1 MNQQHAS
8 PTLTEV
14 ITETEHYSIDHE
26 IGRGGTAYC
35 YLARN
40 DDDYWFVLK
49 EFAPRDLRP
58 YLSRQADNGSLE
70 LTERWLQ
77 AEYEIQKRYF
87 IDEVERCI
95 EINGSDGT
103 AKNNAPYIL
112 RSHRVAG
119 RDDLLRIDTEQGCT
133 IYDYVN
139 KHRPKEKV
147 TPDYIALCLEIVGKL
162 MEGLGYIHQTHL
174 HLDITPK
181 NIYIVTPKGS
191 PEAGDNNYSV
201 KLFDFA
207 SARRKDEFAPEKI
220 EQLRTQYPC
229 TTYTEGYTHY
239 SLRDFWTELEY
250 DPAAARVHAAERPI
264 DERMDLFSV
273 GAVLLYMLT
282 GNQQTVIDGNI
293 DAIQYI
299 DIESLQN
306 NTLLPL
312 LQELVTGAM
321 LRSNRYMK
329 ASSCDECF
337 AKDLRD
343 TQRAF
348 QNEAGFSAI
357 QVRAACGRKTF
368 ADSPKEEL
376 MGQLRLPDK
385 TAPNLTCYILSQ
397 EKGMCLSVTAK
408 EGGAGKTSQMQHLYQ
423 TLLHTET
430 DAVPLLIP
438 MGQLS
443 EGDQPLTQY
452 ICQQYCGTNK
462 ANEPALIN
470 LFHDTSRRWYLLLDA
485 MDELNSGINVS
496 QELREFAE
504 KCPRLVMV
512 VTSRYKSFHLP
523 ENTIEAEIL
532 PLDPAQVAAQ
542 FPNASERMLDVLRL
556 PMLFRIATEVQ
567 QAEQKHTATEHSV
580 YGAKGLTIGSY
591 RVDSEGELL
600 EAYMRCQ
607 ITKFYVENSANKV
620 GKALRDTLSQAAWA
634 SEEFGRDVILE
645 PESVEIAKK
654 CGFIREDDF
663 SGKVRFTHERWHRF
677 FKAYYVYQLLV
688 RVADTKI
695 DKSIDTAAW
704 ELLRNERLPEEISS
718 LLGDLT
724 RDYLRVPTQD
734 ADGNWHRPDVDI
746 PSTVDRVL
754 DRLRGKQNVGYWCAN
769 MISVMRCARKFD
781 FSMANLNELDL
792 RECNMNAII
801 FSRNSDM
808 GTISASF
815 RNACIAFDNLYSVP
829 IADCVERVFWRNYV
843 VMLCQQQPID
853 EGKVYIAVYNVDGWQ
868 LCDTFHFEK
877 ADYFWSIDLGVHS
890 FSLSIDDSC
899 STEAICYAMYTQF
912 DAVQFSI
919 DLRGKI
925 KRIKYISP
933 PTFFIQNDR
942 TYLIPFKN
950 KKYAYTYFID
960 KSEERTYSAYTSA
973 SDLDEE
979 RRICRTPTE
988 KSHIGVAD
996 MITGADYVID
1006 LSHIG
1011 PIFNLCITKDSIN
1024 TYVHIA
1030 AVPDTITYILDDDS
1044 LQAIPN
1050 PDIPFLPQNR
1060 YIDRLVV
1067 WDYNVY
1073 YLLSYMEFSPI
1084 CSRSHKLLGIGITPK
1099 IEVHKTFYSPSQKMI
1114 YGISPPHSFVSLKVD
1129 LSNENYVNNVNDINA
1144 VEIEG
1149 IYCMLCES
1157 PDGKYQLILCN
1168 DNENFSVDILTIET
1182 SQRRKILNKAS
1193 VASGHWTEDSCWIYS
1208 EPYYYQ
1214 LNADLA
1220 TCSIRQEEPFF
1231 SDRGYEWSCSSSEA
1245 KQVLSFIFRK
1255 VPADTPFL
1263 KIWFE
1268 LLPSYEE
1275 YRIHVYPSGSF
1286 FMPPSAYLTLSQMDK
1301 LFSKLSVEKPTFLQV
1316 QGCDMRGITTGEPD
1330 HARPSGIIL
1339 HRMNRLFM
1347 RSIRFWKILRYKM
1360 DQLFGM
1366 AFYID
1371 PDSDMQGIKTE
1382 RLDRARFLR
1391 ILRYNGAIVDDE

>member
-8 PTLTEV
+8 PPLTEV
-14 ITETEHYSIDHE
+14 ITETERYSIDHE
-26 IGRGGTAYC
+26 IGHGGTAYC
-35 YLARN
+35 YLAQN

-49 EFAPRDLRP
+49 EFAPHDLRP
-58 YLSRQADNGSLE
+58 YLSRQTQNGSLE

-77 AEYEIQKRYF
+77 AAYEIQKRYF
-87 IDEVERCI
+87 LDEVKRCI

-112 RSHRVAG
+112 RSYRVTG

-133 IYDYVN
+133 VYDYVN
-139 KHRPKEKV
+139 THRPKEKV

-162 MEGLGYIHQTHL
+162 MEGLKYIHQTHL

-181 NIYIVTPKGS
+181 NIYIVMPEDS
-191 PEAGDNNYSV
+191 LEAGDNNYSV

-299 DIESLQN
+299 DIENLQN

-312 LQELVTGAM
+312 LQELITGAM
-321 LRSNRYMK
+321 LRSNRYMN

-357 QVRAACGRKTF
+357 QVRAACGCKTF

-376 MGQLRLPDK
+376 MGQLRLPDE
-385 TAPNLTCYILSQ
+385 TAPNLTRYILSQ

-485 MDELNSGINVS
+485 MDELKNGINIGD
-496 QELREFAE
+496 ELHAFAE
-504 KCPRLVMV
+504 NCPCLVIV

-532 PLDPAQVAAQ
+532 PLDPAQVAEQ

-567 QAEQKHTATEHSV
+567 QAEQKHTDAEHSV

-620 GKALRDTLSQAAWA
+620 GKVLRDTLSQAAWE
-634 SEEFGRDVILE
+634 SEEFGRDVILG
-645 PESVEIAKK
+645 PESAEIAKK

-695 DKSIDTAAW
+695 SKPIDTAAW
-704 ELLRNERLPEEISS
+704 ELLRDERLPEETCS

-734 ADGNWHRPDVDI
+734 ADENWHRPDNDV
-746 PSTVDRVL
+746 PSTVDLVL

-769 MISVMRCARKFD
+769 MINVMRCARKFD
-781 FSMANLNELDL
+781 CSMANLDELDL
-792 RECNMNAII
+792 RDCNMNAMI
-801 FSRNSDM
+801 FSRGGENNP
-808 GTISASF
+808 ICASF
-815 RNACIAFDNLYSVP
+815 RKACIAFDNLYSVP
-829 IADCVERVFWRNYV
+829 IAECQDRVFWNNYV
-843 VMLCQQQPID
+843 IMLCNHLLYNDD
-853 EGKVYIAVYNVDGWQ
+853 ETVGITVYISIYNLNGWQ
-868 LCDTFHFEK
+868 LCDTFCVEHVDSSRLT
-877 ADYFWSIDLGVHS
+877 DYFRGAPY
-890 FSLSIDDSC
+890 SLSIDNNRY
-899 STEAICYAMYTQF
+899 TEVICFAMHNLCNS
-912 DAVQFSI
+912 VQFTV
-919 DLRGKI
+919 DLNGKI
-925 KRIKYISP
+925 SQVESISL
-933 PTFFIQNDR
+933 PTFFILNER
-942 TYLIPFKN
+942 TYLIPFSN
-950 KKYAYTYFID
+950 NSFID
-960 KSEERTYSAYTSA
+960 ESKAYMYHFERESSYISVKDMT
-973 SDLDEE
+973 
-979 RRICRTPTE
+979 TE
-988 KSHIGVAD
+988 AQHS
-996 MITGADYVID
+996 ID
-1006 LSHIG
+1006 LSHMGQI
-1011 PIFNLCITKDSIN
+1011 NDLCMTKDNSH
-1024 TYVHIA
+1024 TYIHITTA
-1030 AVPDTITYILDDDS
+1030 SGVTTYILEDS
-1044 LQAIPN
+1044 TLYVATNSVIPL
-1050 PDIPFLPQNR
+1050 LPMNR
-1060 YIDRLVV
+1060 NIKRLVI
-1067 WDYNVY
+1067 WDHNAY
-1073 YLLSYMEFSPI
+1073 YLLFRMEFSPI
-1084 CSRSHKLLGIGITPK
+1084 CSQSHKLLGCGIAQTDFS
-1099 IEVHKTFYSPSQKMI
+1099 HAFYSSSQKMI
-1114 YGISPPHSFVSLKVD
+1114 HGYADRLKQYVSMKI
-1129 LSNENYVNNVNDINA
+1129 DINIVTA
-1144 VEIEG
+1144 EELYIRTPWR
-1149 IYCMLCES
+1149 ILCES
-1157 PDGKYQLILCN
+1157 PDGKYQLILYK
-1168 DNENFSVDILTIET
+1168 DDGKKQHSVDILTTET
-1182 SQRRKILNKAS
+1182 NQRREILCN
-1193 VASGHWTEDSCWIYS
+1193 VNEWTSGYWTEESCWIYS
-1208 EPYYYQ
+1208 YPDYFQ
-1214 LNADLA
+1214 IDASLT
-1220 TCSIRQEEPFF
+1220 TCSKIQQVPSVSFNC
-1231 SDRGYEWSCSSSEA
+1231 YHCSYSSLAA
-1245 KQVLSFIFRK
+1245 KQFLSYSCKRFLRLPRFLRVTFVWNILC
-1255 VPADTPFL
+1255 DEYEMCILSYHETPIVANL
-1263 KIWFE
+1263 RDETVITR
-1268 LLPSYEE
+1268 LS
-1275 YRIHVYPSGSF
+1275 
-1286 FMPPSAYLTLSQMDK
+1286 LSQMDQ
-1301 LFSKLSVEKPTFLQV
+1301 LFSKLSDEKPTFLQV
-1316 QGCDMRGITTGEPD
+1316 QGCDM
-1330 HARPSGIIL
+1330 
-1339 HRMNRLFM
+1339 
-1347 RSIRFWKILRYKM
+1347 
-1360 DQLFGM
+1360 
-1366 AFYID
+1366 
-1371 PDSDMQGIKTE
+1371 QGIKTE
-1382 RLDRARFLR
+1382 ESNRARFLR